1 MKTMYRL
8 TPEVIDKA
16 RERHGCTSDGELGFL
31 IGISPQTIHRARHGE
46 GVNFSTG
53 MILLDAAGISI
64 PLGVIKAA

>member
-8 TPEVIDKA
+8 TAEVVDKA
-16 RERHGCTSDGELGFL
+16 RERHGCTSDYELATVL
-31 IGISPQTIHRARHGE
+31 KMSPHTVWRARHGE
-46 GVNFSTG
+46 GINFSTG